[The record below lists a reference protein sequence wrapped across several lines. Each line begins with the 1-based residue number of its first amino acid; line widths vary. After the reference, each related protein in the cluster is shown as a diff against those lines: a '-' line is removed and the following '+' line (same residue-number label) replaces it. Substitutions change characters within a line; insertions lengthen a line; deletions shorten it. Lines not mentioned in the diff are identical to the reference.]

1 MTIENSMFNN
11 NQLLD
16 KQNNEIEKEAR
27 KAQLKEWGW
36 EEEKYPQATCLLLEE
51 WSFCEEIA
59 KMAGDRIQEFF
70 GHTIPAFETEGVLIK
85 ENIPILKDA
94 IIKMNKVHSQDEYIY
109 YLIKML
115 KKTKKESE
123 IDINNKDEIVLSY
136 DDKEYVKEWIRAIV
150 GEWHERVNP
159 DFIFLNDTSATIY
172 GYPIKEAWKKA
183 YPNEKTPTFYRI
195 NSFFIREKEI
205 EIDDVNLDIF
215 LKKRILKENPKI
227 LIYDETPRT
236 DRDENFPNLGR
247 LRLYSQKLVE
257 NHEDF
262 KDFYGLSLKMVALY
276 ITEFMKRNNIQGDV
290 WCSDQNL
297 ANNPI
302 ETDIETKDD
311 CEISRNPVSKF
322 YHYGSRKLTEDEVI
336 LRHSPTGVSDTM
348 LRGLIVKHPEQRK
361 RALQFIK
368 ELKSIG
374 KEAGKELHT
383 SKNLVDSI

>member
-1 MTIENSMFNN
+1 MKIENSMFNN

-16 KQNNEIEKEAR
+16 KQNIEIEKEAR

-70 GHTIPAFETEGVLIK
+70 SHTISAFETEGILIK

-94 IIKMNKVHSQDEYIY
+94 IIKMNKVHDPDKYIND
-109 YLIKML
+109 LIRML
-115 KKTKKESE
+115 KKSE
-123 IDINNKDEIVLSY
+123 IESKMDINNKDEIVLSHE
-136 DDKEYVKEWIRAIV
+136 DKEYVKEWIRMIV
-150 GEWHERVNP
+150 EEWHEKVNP

-172 GYPIKEAWKKA
+172 GYPIKEAWKTA
-183 YPNEKTPTFYRI
+183 YPKEKTPTFYRI
-195 NSFFIREKEI
+195 NSFSIRQEEI
-205 EIDDVNLDIF
+205 KSDDMNLDAF

-227 LIYDETPRT
+227 LIYDETSRT
-236 DRDENFPNLGR
+236 YRDEDFPNLGR

-257 NHEDF
+257 NRDDF
-262 KDFYGLSLKMVALY
+262 KDFNGLSLKMVALY

-297 ANNPI
+297 SNNPI
-302 ETDIETKDD
+302 DTRVERKKDYQ
-311 CEISRNPVSKF
+311 ISRNPISKIRK
-322 YHYGSRKLTEDEVI
+322 YGDRKYTQDEII
-336 LRHSPTGVSDTM
+336 LRHSPTIMSDTM

-383 SKNLVDSI
+383 SKDLVDSI